1 MTPSPIAAWKGQWP
15 RPASP
20 ASKSGYSAGEGA
32 LRRKASQSPLSRSRK
47 CESSESEVR
56 WSAACRP
63 SRPDRSHGGNS
74 RRGGFVW
81 CACLT
86 HCPPRRGRV
95 LAMQEL
101 LSTYVRVRGLDPLEV
116 AGGVAFVDPSDPGH
130 VLVRLLSVNAP
141 RVIGRHLVTVR
152 AEYAFEGVSS
162 LSGRNWAGVN
172 GGGFGGVD
180 RPSEAGRETFD
191 WPAIWPVARQREATI
206 LVNAFNATRVK
217 VGSLTIPPTD
227 PCEPIDER
235 RAVRFDWTVPIGS
248 DRDLDLIDSAL
259 DAARLAIASFLP
271 PLARVVIEGYPASI
285 ALGGAPVLP
294 GGRRR

>member
-1 MTPSPIAAWKGQWP
+1 
-15 RPASP
+15 
-20 ASKSGYSAGEGA
+20 
-32 LRRKASQSPLSRSRK
+32 
-47 CESSESEVR
+47 
-56 WSAACRP
+56 
-63 SRPDRSHGGNS
+63 
-74 RRGGFVW
+74 
-81 CACLT
+81 
-86 HCPPRRGRV
+86 
-95 LAMQEL
+95 MQEL